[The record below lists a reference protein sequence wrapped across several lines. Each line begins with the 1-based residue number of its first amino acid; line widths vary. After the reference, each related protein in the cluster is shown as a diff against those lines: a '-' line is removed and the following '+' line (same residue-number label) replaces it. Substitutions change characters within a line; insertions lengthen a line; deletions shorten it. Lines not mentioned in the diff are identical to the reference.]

1 MASGRSSAASAPV
14 SGGGAPS
21 SAAADSDDEP
31 EQLQYKVCY
40 YVVPRVPFVSVFL
53 LLLLLLICEP
63 LKTCMCSSHIC
74 SPPPSLQVRGC
85 CCTTL
90 IK

>member
-31 EQLQYKVCY
+31 EQLQYKVCMLCGPTGPFCVCVSF
-40 YVVPRVPFVSVFL
+40 VVVVVVD
-53 LLLLLLICEP
+53 
-63 LKTCMCSSHIC
+63 M
-74 SPPPSLQVRGC
+74 
-85 CCTTL
+85 
-90 IK
+90 